1 MKQFVIGL
9 LFLGSLTTLWSQES
23 GKVEQLDSV
32 LIDTKSRMNVKNSGK
47 VVARITSDMLAQ
59 NEGSSL
65 AELLNELS
73 GIEINGNLSNEGQNL
88 SYFVRGGSN
97 RQVVIMVDGVQLNDA
112 SQLANDFDLR
122 LIDLNRV
129 ASVEVLKGASSVLYG
144 SGAATAVIHIR
155 TKKSGK
161 KDVSA
166 TVTSSI
172 GTNQAAENQD
182 FNPSLIE
189 NQVSVNGSPGKFFY
203 ALDLSHRFADGLS
216 AIAAPE
222 GSEPFES
229 DLYNRFNTRLNVGYN
244 ITEKIQLSQFV
255 AIDKFKSDFD
265 DFSYRDADYRTISQQ
280 LRRGGNFKWN
290 YKNGSFVFNDS
301 YSWVERE
308 IESSF
313 PAKYDSKAYTFDTYF
328 DHRFGSNIHLVAG
341 FNGNFSRIN
350 SYTIPFGGV
359 AFEQQT
365 DSEDANFSILDPYVN
380 AVYVSDFGFNL
391 NAGLRVNIHSAYD
404 THLVYQINPSYR
416 FDMGEH
422 TIKLLGSYST
432 AYITPSLFQLFD
444 PIYGNQALIP
454 EENRT
459 IEGGVTYGFGNDL
472 SFSAVYFN
480 RKEENY
486 VDFVNVDPENFV
498 FQYWNSDTEFNASGV
513 EINTSAKISE
523 KWTLNANYT
532 NTQVDERFSLRIPE
546 HKVNASLQFRLK
558 EGTNFQLK
566 YLFTGEREDIF
577 FNPDTFE
584 SESVTLDSYG
594 LIGFNFRTRVN
605 ETISLF
611 AAVSNLLNEE
621 YEELYRYQAR
631 GRNVRVG
638 FSLDLN

>member
-1 MKQFVIGL
+1 MKHFVIGL
-9 LFLGSLTTLWSQES
+9 LYLGSLTTLWAQEN

-32 LIDTKSRMNVKNSGK
+32 LIDTKSKMNIKNSGK
-47 VVARITSDMLAQ
+47 VVARITPDMLAQ

-97 RQVVIMVDGVQLNDA
+97 RQVVVMVDGVQLNDA

-155 TKKSGK
+155 TKKSGMNA
-161 KDVSA
+161 VSA
-166 TVTSSI
+166 SVNSSI
-172 GTNQAAENQD
+172 GTNQSAENQD

-189 NQVSVNGSPGKFFY
+189 NQVSVNGSPGKLFY
-203 ALDLSHRFADGLS
+203 AIDFSHRFADGLS
-216 AIAAPE
+216 AIAAAE
-222 GSEPFES
+222 GSEAFES
-229 DLYNRFNTRLNVGYN
+229 DVYNRFNTRLNLGYN

-265 DFSYRDADYRTISQQ
+265 DFSYMDADNRTISRQ
-280 LRRGGNFKWN
+280 LRRGGNFKWS

-328 DHRFGSNIHLVAG
+328 DHRLGSNFHLVVG
-341 FNGNFSRIN
+341 LNGNFSRIN
-350 SYTIPFGGV
+350 SYTIPFGST

-365 DSEDANFSILDPYVN
+365 DSEDANFSILDPYLN

-391 NAGLRVNIHSAYD
+391 NAGLRLNIHSVYD
-404 THLVYQINPSYR
+404 THVVYQINPSYR
-416 FDMGEH
+416 FDLGDH
-422 TIKLLGSYST
+422 AIKLLGSYST

-444 PIYGNQALIP
+444 PIYGNQNLIP

-459 IEGGVTYGFGNDL
+459 IEGGITYGFGNVFSL
-472 SFSAVYFN
+472 SAVYFD
-480 RKEENY
+480 RKEDNF

-498 FQYWNSDTEFNASGV
+498 FQYWNSDTQFNANGI

-523 KWTLNANYT
+523 KWTLNTNYT
-532 NTQVDERFSLRIPE
+532 YTQVDDRFSLRIPE
-546 HKVNASLQFRLK
+546 HKVNAALLFRLN

-566 YLFTGEREDIF
+566 YLFTGEREEVY

-584 SESVTLDSYG
+584 SESVTLNSYG
-594 LIGFNFRTRVN
+594 LVGFNVRTRVN

-621 YEELYRYQAR
+621 YEELYRYQAQ
-631 GRNVRVG
+631 GRNVRAG
-638 FSLDLN
+638 FNLELN